1 MLSFH
6 PPAPA
11 NWSSPHP
18 SLNRAT
24 LDPPLVPFDD
34 STPRRVIKPPP
45 DLPRPWIQIAEIQS
59 HEGEYPPGSGFCRRE
74 ECAEKGLHCRSLST
88 SEGGRGRERQMVVHA
103 RPGDGATVIVIRWK
117 IVALSRYVWH
127 PMDDRFR
134 VTSIYSARLA
144 DSRRDED
151 GIVSF
156 GSWDGKVATKNREI
170 FSSSK

>member
-88 SEGGRGRERQMVVHA
+88 SEGGRKGTADGRSRSS
-103 RPGDGATVIVIRWK
+103 RRRGDGYSYSMKNRRPFTLRLTPNGWPFPRNVDLLCTTRW
-117 IVALSRYVWH
+117 
-127 PMDDRFR
+127 F
-134 VTSIYSARLA
+134 SARWRWYCKFRELGWK
-144 DSRRDED
+144 SRDQKSRNLFF
-151 GIVSF
+151 V
-156 GSWDGKVATKNREI
+156 
-170 FSSSK
+170 